1 MRISDWSS
9 DVCSSDLRPQE
20 CRTWN
25 CGWLEFPEIPD
36 HWQPA
41 RCHMVLYVSEGGSH
55 IDVHVDP
62 AYPEAWKLEPYYTQ
76 LRDWAAERYPPHP
89 GTSNR
94 NCRPPSIPPAA

>member
-76 LRDWAAERYPPHP
+76 LRDWARSEERRE
-89 GTSNR
+89 GKECVSTCRSRWSTS
-94 NCRPPSIPPAA
+94 P